1 EPDADRVPHAGDD
14 PGAHRDRDHPGR
26 QGLDPSDLP
35 GKQDHTPPP
44 RVPLVPR
51 RGIPRG
57 PRVLIG
63 PKVPPGVRRR
73 VLIWALAHGM
83 AVDLIP
89 DPYEVLVASARWSR
103 LGDAP
108 LLRIGPLEP
117 PPLARLAKRLLD

>member
-1 EPDADRVPHAGDD
+1 STPTHGTGLPRENPPSDGASDRAPGRPLATPHGEPDADRVPHAGDD

-73 VLIWALAHGM
+73 VLIWALAH
-83 AVDLIP
+83 
-89 DPYEVLVASARWSR
+89 
-103 LGDAP
+103 
-108 LLRIGPLEP
+108 
-117 PPLARLAKRLLD
+117 